1 MSFSSYLQIVK
12 IENEKGV
19 STRTKKPFD
28 FLVAQCVLLDETGAP
43 TQSGRMVVPDA
54 LRPLVKLDVYQ
65 AGFALTVAGMGQRKG
80 EVVPRLLSL
89 VSLSTGEI
97 AKADIPSVQ
106 ALQILKIDELK
117 TGVSDS
123 GREWSRLNCEVMLL
137 EPSSTGKFVAGD
149 VGRIA
154 VPESLR
160 EGLRVGSY
168 TGGFSLGV
176 ATFGDEKQRNEVGA
190 RLVSLIPMQGGLRI
204 GLPAGFKPGSA
215 PPVMAPA
222 AESAKA

>member
-12 IENEKGV
+12 VENEKGV

-28 FLVAQCVLLDETGAP
+28 FLVAQCVLLDENGLP

-54 LRPLVKLDVYQ
+54 LRHLVKLDVYQ
-65 AGFALTVAGMGQRKG
+65 AGFALTVAAMGQRKG

-89 VSLSTGEI
+89 TSLTTGEI
-97 AKADIPSVQ
+97 AKSDLPTVQ

-137 EPSSTGKFVAGD
+137 EPSSGGKFVAGD

-204 GLPAGFKPGSA
+204 GLPAGFRPGSA

-222 AESAKA
+222 AESSKA